1 LSSKLVKVIEYISQ
15 IDFEFSNHDAYT
27 VWLQQVATSEDFSI
41 EALTYVF
48 VSDEELHKMN
58 VKYLNHNTLTDIIT
72 FNYVENVSISG
83 DIFISIDRVKE
94 NALDFKVSF
103 EDELRRVMV
112 HGLLHLMNYNDKTV
126 QQQAIMTQKEDEKLN
141 MFHVEH

>member
-1 LSSKLVKVIEYISQ
+1 
-15 IDFEFSNHDAYT
+15 
-27 VWLQQVATSEDFSI
+27 
-41 EALTYVF
+41 
-48 VSDEELHKMN
+48 MN

-141 MFHVEH
+141 MFHEEH